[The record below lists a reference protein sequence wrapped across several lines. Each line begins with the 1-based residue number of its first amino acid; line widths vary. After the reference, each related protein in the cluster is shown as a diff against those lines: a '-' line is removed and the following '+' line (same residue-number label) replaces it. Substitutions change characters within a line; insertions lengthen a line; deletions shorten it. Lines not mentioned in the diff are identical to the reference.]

1 MKHLGADLP
10 GTERYNNLNSEFEM
24 MAESSM
30 KPFANNSNKK
40 QNESIMDR
48 TDINTTPS
56 SADKL

>member
-1 MKHLGADLP
+1 MNHLGADLA
-10 GTERYNNLNSEFEM
+10 GTERYNAKSDFDM

-30 KPFANNSNKK
+30 KPFTNNSNKK

-48 TDINTTPS
+48 TDITTPS